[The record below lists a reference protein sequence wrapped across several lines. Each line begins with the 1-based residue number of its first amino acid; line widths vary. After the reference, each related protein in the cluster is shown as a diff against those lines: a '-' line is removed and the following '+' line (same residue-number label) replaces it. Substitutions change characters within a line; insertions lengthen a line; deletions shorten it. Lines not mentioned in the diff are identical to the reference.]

1 MNWYLIYTLW
11 LGFNSPGQ
19 EIMVAVRMPDEA
31 TCMLETEYFEQD
43 PFDPFMY
50 AAEVLE
56 GPPDPNN
63 PKGLYREMTVLS
75 TVCKW
80 EAF

>member
-1 MNWYLIYTLW
+1 MKTWYLIYTLW

-19 EIMVAVRMPDEA
+19 EIMVAVAMSNEA
-31 TCMLETEYFEQD
+31 TCMQKIEYQD
-43 PFDPFMY
+43 PFDYTFVY

-63 PKGLYREMTVLS
+63 PHGLYREMTVLS
-75 TVCKW
+75 KVCKW
-80 EAF
+80 AAF